1 MPAAGIA
8 AAPVDY
14 ILALERIGDHLVSLV
29 EGTRV

>member
-14 ILALERIGDHLVSLV
+14 ILPLESIGEYLVTLV
-29 EGTRV
+29 EGRRA